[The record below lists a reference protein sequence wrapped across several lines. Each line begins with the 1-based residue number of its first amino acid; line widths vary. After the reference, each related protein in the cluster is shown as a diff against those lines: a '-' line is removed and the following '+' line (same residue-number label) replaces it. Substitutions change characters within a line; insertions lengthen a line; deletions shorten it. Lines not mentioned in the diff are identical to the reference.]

1 MYITSMQLKVVG
13 DVRGLTC
20 PVEVEWTFG
29 PQKPDVIEV
38 YLGQLG
44 STAARLAQVH
54 IKNNRSPAS
63 TTVEL
68 PAGQPAV
75 TVFASPRL
83 LDETSTPTDNMP
95 DGKGIPQSWESFALS
110 ATITL
115 PVREDTGGANVK
127 PRSAPFIA
135 IPTTPITIPT
145 TPPITDPVMPGPGKP
160 RFGLPPAPTITSL
173 ETVPPTARFV
183 PPLPTL
189 PATQSGVVKV
199 AGQIRVHWMAWD
211 DFGKYRV
218 QWKTDDPPGQASN
231 PMEVD
236 VEKGGRSGVYELKGT
251 IPGVTYSITVQ
262 GGWAGKIEAA
272 WSIKS
277 NPKHIIA
284 HPHLRGLRAYL
295 VASGIDPAAGV
306 RRYLLADRGSVRA
319 FMQLPD

>member
-13 DVRGLTC
+13 EVRGLTC

-29 PQKPDVIEV
+29 PQKPDVIEI

-44 STAARLAQVH
+44 SLAARLAQVH
-54 IKNNRSPAS
+54 LNNDRSPAS

-83 LDETSTPTDNMP
+83 LDETSSPREKMP
-95 DGKGIPQSWESFALS
+95 DDKGIPQSWESFALS
-110 ATITL
+110 ATIQI
-115 PVREDTGGANVK
+115 PAREDTGGANVK
-127 PRSAPFIA
+127 PRSAP
-135 IPTTPITIPT
+135 PITIPT
-145 TPPITDPVMPGPGKP
+145 TPPITDPVMPEPGKP
-160 RFGLPPAPTITSL
+160 RFGPPPAPTITSL
-173 ETVPPTARFV
+173 ETVPPTAQLV
-183 PPLPTL
+183 PPLPAL

-199 AGQIRVHWMAWD
+199 PGQIRVHWMARD

-218 QWKTDDPPGQASN
+218 RWTTDDPSGQGRN

-236 VEKGGRSGVYELKGT
+236 IEKGGRSGVYELKGT
-251 IPGVTYSITVQ
+251 IPGLTYLFNVQ
-262 GGWAGKIEAA
+262 GGWAGLSEAS
-272 WSIKS
+272 WSS
-277 NPKHIIA
+277 WSELKHIIA

-306 RRYLLADRGSVRA
+306 RRYLSADRGSVRA

>member
-13 DVRGLTC
+13 EVGGLTC

-44 STAARLAQVH
+44 SIAARLAQVH
-54 IKNNRSPAS
+54 INNNRSPAS

-95 DGKGIPQSWESFALS
+95 DDKGIPQSWESFALS
-110 ATITL
+110 ATIKI
-115 PVREDTGGANVK
+115 PAREDTGVLNVK
-127 PRSAPFIA
+127 PRSAPS
-135 IPTTPITIPT
+135 ITIPT
-145 TPPITDPVMPGPGKP
+145 TPPITDPVMPEPGKP

-173 ETVPPTARFV
+173 ETLPPTARFV
-183 PPLPTL
+183 PPLPAL

-199 AGQIRVHWMAWD
+199 PGQIRVHWMAEVN
-211 DFGKYRV
+211 FGKYRV
-218 QWKTDDPPGQASN
+218 GWKKDVPPGQASN
-231 PMEVD
+231 PMGVD
-236 VEKGGRSGVYELKGT
+236 VEKGGRSGVCELKGT
-251 IPGVTYSITVQ
+251 IPGVTYLINVQ
-262 GGWAGKIEAA
+262 GGWAGLDEAA
-272 WSIKS
+272 WSIWSK
-277 NPKHIIA
+277 PKPIIA

>member
-13 DVRGLTC
+13 EVRGLTC
-20 PVEVEWTFG
+20 PVEVEWTIG
-29 PQKPDVIEV
+29 PQKPDFIEV

-54 IKNNRSPAS
+54 INNNLSPAS

-68 PAGQPAV
+68 PAGQPAL

-95 DGKGIPQSWESFALS
+95 DGRGIPQSWESFALS
-110 ATITL
+110 ATITI
-115 PVREDTGGANVK
+115 PAREDTGGANVK
-127 PRSAPFIA
+127 PRSAPS
-135 IPTTPITIPT
+135 ITIPT
-145 TPPITDPVMPGPGKP
+145 TPINIPITPPITEPVVPWPSFGP
-160 RFGLPPAPTITSL
+160 LSAPTITSL
-173 ETVPPTARFV
+173 ETVPPTVRFV

-199 AGQIRVHWMAWD
+199 PGQIRVHWMASAV
-211 DFGKYRV
+211 FGKYRV
-218 QWKTDDPPGQASN
+218 GWKKDVPPGQASN
-231 PMEVD
+231 PMGVV
-236 VEKGGRSGVYELKGT
+236 VEKGGRSGVYEIKGT
-251 IPGVTYSITVQ
+251 IPGVTYLITVE
-262 GGWAGKIEAA
+262 GGWVGKTEDA
-272 WSIKS
+272 WSNQSEPERIT
-277 NPKHIIA
+277 A